1 MKVFRRPMFRKGG
14 EAMTGIMENISPRQ
28 NYAKKGNVYDEADA
42 IITERMGP
50 VQKGDPLTDFLLTYG
65 PSLASSTL
73 PGGTMR
79 NIVAAADK
87 PVAGLLASRKDAR
100 EREEARKLAGIQLGE
115 SMAERQL
122 KRDIAGMKSG
132 VDLLP
137 TFLDLYEGNLTQAT
151 NRNNYEKGGLETR
164 ANKIFGDSFKG
175 LVGGDR
181 HGDINSQT
189 FKTKKKVGHIYY
201 DITDGQF
208 KRIRKTTEGFGVE
221 VINIDTYD
229 TVADEA
235 AKVDKNKKVIKPD
248 NPYSLFPGTEKA
260 EELEK
265 QRRKDSVKS
274 FENVDLTSI
283 GDI

>member
-28 NYAKKGNVYDEADA
+28 NYAEKGNVYDQADA

-65 PSLASSTL
+65 PSLASSAL

-100 EREEARKLAGIQLGE
+100 EREEARKLAAIQLGE

-122 KRDIAGMKSG
+122 KKDIAGMKSG

-137 TFLDLYEGNLTQAT
+137 TFLDLYEGNLTLAQ
-151 NRNNYEKGGLETR
+151 NRNSYEKSGLQSR
-164 ANKIFGDSFKG
+164 AKEAFGKNFAG

-181 HGDINSQT
+181 HGDIDSKT
-189 FKTKKKVGHIYY
+189 FKNKKNVGKVYY
-201 DITDGQF
+201 DIEDAQF
-208 KRIRKTTEGFGVE
+208 KRIRKTPEGFGVE
-221 VINIDTYD
+221 VIDIDTFD
-229 TVADEA
+229 SAADEA
-235 AKVDKNKKVIKPD
+235 KKAPKASFTGEFSENPSYRRPPKPGFTIK
-248 NPYSLFPGTEKA
+248 EKEA
-260 EELEK
+260 
-265 QRRKDSVKS
+265 
-274 FENVDLTSI
+274 F
-283 GDI
+283 DIDDPSA

>member
-28 NYAKKGNVYDEADA
+28 NYAEKGNVYDQADA

-65 PSLASSTL
+65 PSLAASNL

-79 NIVAAADK
+79 NIVAAAEK

-122 KRDIAGMKSG
+122 KKDIAQMKTEDS
-132 VDLLP
+132 VNLLP
-137 TFLDLYEGNLTQAT
+137 TFLDLYEGNLTLAQ
-151 NRNNYEKGGLETR
+151 NRNNYEKSGLQTR
-164 ANKIFGDSFKG
+164 AKNTFGKNFAG

-181 HGDINSQT
+181 HGDIESKT
-189 FKTKKKVGHIYY
+189 FKNKKNVGKIYY
-201 DITDGQF
+201 DIEDGQF
-208 KRIRKTTEGFGVE
+208 KQVRKTPDGFGIKIID
-221 VINIDTYD
+221 INTYD
-229 TVADEA
+229 AEAEEA
-235 AKVDKNKKVIKPD
+235 AKAPKESFTGEFSENPSYKRPPKPGFTIK
-248 NPYSLFPGTEKA
+248 EKEA
-260 EELEK
+260 
-265 QRRKDSVKS
+265 
-274 FENVDLTSI
+274 F
-283 GDI
+283 DIEDPQA

>member
-28 NYAKKGNVYDEADA
+28 NYAEKGNVYDEAEA

-65 PSLASSTL
+65 PSLAASNL

-87 PVAGLLASRKDAR
+87 PVAGLLASRKAAR
-100 EREEARKLAGIQLGE
+100 EREEARKLAAIQLGE

-122 KRDIAGMKSG
+122 KKDIAGMKSG

-137 TFLDLYEGNLTQAT
+137 TFLDLYEGNLTLAN
-151 NRNNYEKGGLETR
+151 NRNNYEKSGLETKAR
-164 ANKIFGDSFKG
+164 EVFSKNYAG

-181 HGDINSQT
+181 HGDIESKT
-189 FKTKKKVGHIYY
+189 FKNKKNVGKVYY
-201 DITDGQF
+201 DVSDGKF

-221 VINIDTYD
+221 IVDINTFDSA
-229 TVADEA
+229 ADEA
-235 AKVDKNKKVIKPD
+235 ANTVQLSDFAKKTNEAIAK
-248 NPYSLFPGTEKA
+248 
-260 EELEK
+260 
-265 QRRKDSVKS
+265 RKKKKK
-274 FENVDLTSI
+274 
-283 GDI
+283 